1 MKGTELVK
9 PSLESSNKMPATSKK
24 QQIAMR
30 IALAA
35 KKGKIPH
42 SKLRGAS
49 KSMAEGMT
57 KSQLEDFAKGPIS
70 KRPRMSAR

>member
-1 MKGTELVK
+1 
-9 PSLESSNKMPATSKK
+9 MPATSKK

-35 KKGKIPH
+35 KKGKIPK

-49 KSMAEGMT
+49 LQMYKGMS
-57 KSQLEDFAKGPIS
+57 KGQLEDFAKGPVS
-70 KRPRMSAR
+70 KRKAMSAR